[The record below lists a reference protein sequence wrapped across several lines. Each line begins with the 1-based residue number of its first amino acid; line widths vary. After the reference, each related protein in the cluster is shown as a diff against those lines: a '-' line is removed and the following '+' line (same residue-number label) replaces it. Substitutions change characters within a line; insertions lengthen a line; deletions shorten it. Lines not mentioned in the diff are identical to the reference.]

1 MVPSTRPSIVGM
13 VATITAH
20 AVATGAIQDEIT
32 DGYVITI
39 AETYGVNVS
48 DVSTFVGYTVSGSMV
63 LDIPDDIS
71 QFELSDIVLTA
82 VIETLGIHA
91 SDVNIDVNMDTGELS
106 FTVTS
111 ESYIEASESAFY
123 LETDAYVDE
132 IIAAIETTL
141 PDTTIRSFHVDD
153 DIVAEIIFS
162 VDVNDAS
169 EDPTAATFRIE
180 NLLDDFE
187 TEVDVSYITPGPS
200 FVPST
205 TPSTSLPSHSPSIT
219 GSVAIIELSTVVN
232 SSLEDSDISKIV
244 SDVVSAFG
252 VEEDDVIVEITYTST
267 GALVLNVTV
276 DEESKDELEET
287 FENEIASILGI
298 HEGNIDVTIENGTA
312 FYRIS
317 SSSAEGSAEF
327 LTILGSENITQR
339 INDAVEEEYGVE
351 VTSMDTNP
359 EIIAEVVVTVDTDN
373 AENRLDDATNIIAGA
388 LAENGFDVLVESIII
403 FHFFCYRFVD
413 C

>member
-1 MVPSTRPSIVGM
+1 M
-13 VATITAH
+13 
-20 AVATGAIQDEIT
+20 
-32 DGYVITI
+32 
-39 AETYGVNVS
+39 
-48 DVSTFVGYTVSGSMV
+48 
-63 LDIPDDIS
+63 
-71 QFELSDIVLTA
+71 
-82 VIETLGIHA
+82 
-91 SDVNIDVNMDTGELS
+91 
-106 FTVTS
+106 
-111 ESYIEASESAFY
+111 
-123 LETDAYVDE
+123 
-132 IIAAIETTL
+132 
-141 PDTTIRSFHVDD
+141 
-153 DIVAEIIFS
+153 
-162 VDVNDAS
+162 
-169 EDPTAATFRIE
+169 
-180 NLLDDFE
+180 
-187 TEVDVSYITPGPS
+187 
-200 FVPST
+200 
-205 TPSTSLPSHSPSIT
+205 
-219 GSVAIIELSTVVN
+219 
-232 SSLEDSDISKIV
+232 
-244 SDVVSAFG
+244 
-252 VEEDDVIVEITYTST
+252 EITYTST